1 MTDSAPNAI
10 APGIYR
16 GLNENP
22 GNPGSPETYT
32 KACYAI
38 VFVSDSLSGGYN
50 RVNLPKSM
58 KLHLKV
64 NYFEPSDAQ

>member
-32 KACYAI
+32 KACNAI

-50 RVNLPKSM
+50 RVNLP
-58 KLHLKV
+58 
-64 NYFEPSDAQ
+64 